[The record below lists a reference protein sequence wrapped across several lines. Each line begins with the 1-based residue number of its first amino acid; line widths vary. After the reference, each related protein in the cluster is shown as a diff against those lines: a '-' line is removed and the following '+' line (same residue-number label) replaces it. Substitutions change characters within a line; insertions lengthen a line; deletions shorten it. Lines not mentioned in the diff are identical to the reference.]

1 MVTTEVLKFV
11 QGKLLNFNCRLLML
25 LLLVFSSG
33 SFASANSESSPAAFP
48 NVVFILADDIGQGDM
63 GFYHRERTGSPEVI
77 PTPHID
83 KLAESG
89 MRFDDAHT
97 VSSLCAPSRYS
108 IMTGNYSFRCHKP
121 WGVWGSFER
130 SAVGEGQITLGQI
143 MQNAG
148 YSTAFF
154 GKWNMGGEWL
164 VKGSKQ
170 RYSGITTGDETVD
183 FSEIVGGAPN
193 HMGFDYSLM
202 VPQGIQD
209 NPFAF
214 YENGKWMPLSENSKI
229 IVNPT
234 LTGGFNDRFHKR
246 FSDSHWKTSAVGEIL
261 ASHAIDF
268 IDRSVKENP
277 KKPFFIYY
285 CSQAVHVPHEPP
297 VFFLGEQV
305 KGTTLSAHGDM
316 IRELD
321 MQVGAL
327 VEVLKRKGL
336 YENTI
341 FIFSSDNGGLN
352 IAPTERTG
360 HDSSNGFRG
369 SKTSIYE
376 GGHRVPLIVAWP
388 SRIKAR
394 KVSKEPVMIQDL
406 AATFYALTGQLVPED
421 KVMDSFNLLPLL
433 LGKPGAKGREV
444 IYSQENASRA
454 RVAIR
459 RDNWKLIIQSDKND
473 HQKRVPVELYNLKDN
488 PTEEEAKN
496 LISDTGQKERIAELL
511 ELYNQ
516 IRDSDARTIKYR
528 P

>member
-1 MVTTEVLKFV
+1 MVLTEVLKFV
-11 QGKLLNFNCRLLML
+11 QGKLLVFNSSLIF
-25 LLLVFSSG
+25 LLVLICSNG
-33 SFASANSESSPAAFP
+33 SFAHANSESSPAAFP

-63 GFYHRERTGSPEVI
+63 GFYHRERTGNPEVI
-77 PTPHID
+77 PTPHLD

-89 MRFDDAHT
+89 IRFDDAHT

-121 WGVWGSFER
+121 WGVWGSFEK
-130 SAVGEGQITLGQI
+130 SAVGDGQITLGQI

-148 YSTAFF
+148 YTTAFF

-164 VKGSKQ
+164 VKGSQQK
-170 RYSGITTGDETVD
+170 YTGITTGDETVD
-183 FSEIVGGAPN
+183 YSEIVDGAPN
-193 HMGFDYSLM
+193 HLGFNYSLM

-214 YENGKWMPLSENSKI
+214 YENGKWMPLAENSKM
-229 IVNPT
+229 IVNPA

-246 FSDSHWKTSAVGEIL
+246 FSDSHWKTSDVGEIL
-261 ASHAIDF
+261 ASYAIDF
-268 IDRSVKENP
+268 IDRTVKDHPE
-277 KKPFFIYY
+277 KPFFIYY

-327 VEVLKRKGL
+327 VEALKRNGQ

-388 SRIKAR
+388 SGIKAGI
-394 KVSKEPVMIQDL
+394 VSNEPVMIHDF
-406 AATFYALTGQLVPED
+406 AATFYALTGQSIP
-421 KVMDSFNLLPLL
+421 KNQVMDSFNLLPLL
-433 LGKPGAKGREV
+433 MGKPGARGREV

-459 RDNWKLIIQSDKND
+459 RDNWKLIIQSDRID
-473 HQKRVPVELYNLKDN
+473 HKVRAPVELFNLKDN
-488 PTEEEAKN
+488 PTEKEEFN

-511 ELYNQ
+511 DLYNQ
-516 IRDSDARTIKYR
+516 IRDSDARTIE
-528 P
+528 